1 MKRIAYTIVAI
12 LLSLTAYAAGDT
24 DRLEIRNVK
33 THRSGSELLV
43 TADIVLDSLKLKPN
57 QQLYVTPVVHN
68 GGGSSAVLPAVL
80 VNGRNMHLAY
90 ERKTLRKQAALKN
103 VAYEVRRNNGS
114 DQTVQYTASV
124 PFRKWMI
131 SRTTGISLAIDTC
144 GCGVKKGTDIIP
156 IDIPSLMPPMR
167 LTYRTP
173 EVSEQPVAIHEGR
186 ARVQFEVDSITLHAE
201 PYTCRNGQ
209 RIDNVEQLRIIGDSI
224 RYALSDPNAEIA
236 SINIC
241 GYASP
246 ESPYVHNDY
255 LATNR
260 SRALAE
266 YIVKRYNTPAD
277 RTTSESVAEN
287 WVEFREQVVSA
298 TDITE
303 TQRKDLLELIDR
315 PTYGSADF
323 DAKERE
329 LKTSPKFARLYRSK
343 ILPEW
348 FPRLRATKFTIT
360 TRLKPMPDEQL
371 AGVMEKTPQMMSL
384 NQMMRVARLHAEGS
398 ADFNRIIN
406 IALKYYPDDAVAN
419 LNAGIA
425 ALYEGDDAR
434 AAELIAK
441 GGDSPEAENAR
452 GVLAIHLGDYDEALR
467 HFRAAGDLPEA
478 VKNRG
483 LLEE

>member
-1 MKRIAYTIVAI
+1 M
-12 LLSLTAYAAGDT
+12 
-24 DRLEIRNVK
+24 
-33 THRSGSELLV
+33 
-43 TADIVLDSLKLKPN
+43 
-57 QQLYVTPVVHN
+57 
-68 GGGSSAVLPAVL
+68 
-80 VNGRNMHLAY
+80 
-90 ERKTLRKQAALKN
+90 
-103 VAYEVRRNNGS
+103 
-114 DQTVQYTASV
+114 
-124 PFRKWMI
+124 
-131 SRTTGISLAIDTC
+131 
-144 GCGVKKGTDIIP
+144 
-156 IDIPSLMPPMR
+156 
-167 LTYRTP
+167 
-173 EVSEQPVAIHEGR
+173 
-186 ARVQFEVDSITLHAE
+186 DSITLHAE

-298 TDITE
+298 ADITE